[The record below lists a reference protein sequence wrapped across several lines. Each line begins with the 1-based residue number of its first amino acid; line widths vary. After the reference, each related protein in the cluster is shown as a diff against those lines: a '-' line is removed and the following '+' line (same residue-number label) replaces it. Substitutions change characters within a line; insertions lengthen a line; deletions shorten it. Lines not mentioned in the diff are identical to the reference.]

1 VVSGGPARGS
11 PPQAD
16 LDQDGRVHA
25 LAPVPQL
32 LASGGHLVPDLVHL
46 GADAGWDL
54 VADTAEQQRLG
65 DQALLDASGKAGW
78 SGGGPESGIGTA
90 GQYPRQ
96 DLIPGNMDDGFHHR
110 EDEAVLGV
118 RATRF
123 PAGRRSEAA
132 DDQRPGDGK
141 GE

>member
-1 VVSGGPARGS
+1 
-11 PPQAD
+11 
-16 LDQDGRVHA
+16 VHA

-65 DQALLDASGKAGW
+65 DQALLDAIGKAGW